1 MDALRKELEGEG
13 VRGRGIDQDSK
24 GSPHPGLFA
33 IGEKVLGICGVF
45 MSFLYLGGS
54 SPMRSPKRD
63 WSTPWRVLV
72 SRLPSMGPSRAH
84 LGRLWAALRA
94 PWSSLGA
101 PLGTFLVSF
110 WHVRM
115 WMLTGCLHICP
126 WGSARGAK
134 SAKRVSK

>member
-24 GSPHPGLFA
+24 GSPHPGLFV

-54 SPMRSPKRD
+54 SRMWSPKRD

-84 LGRLWAALRA
+84 SDAHGVYLG
-94 PWSSLGA
+94 SLGT
-101 PLGTFLVSF
+101 PLGCLWGSF
-110 WHVRM
+110 WHVRT

-126 WGSARGAK
+126 WGSSRGAK

>member
-24 GSPHPGLFA
+24 GSPRSEWFG
-33 IGEKVLGICGVF
+33 IVENVLGICVF
-45 MSFLYLGGS
+45 MSFPSLGGS
-54 SPMRSPKRD
+54 SRMRSPKRD

-110 WHVRM
+110 WHVRT

-126 WGSARGAK
+126 WGSSRGAK
-134 SAKRVSK
+134 SSKRVSK